1 VKIYVAGHGGLV
13 GSAIVRAIEAKGVHT
28 WVGKTRSEL
37 DLLDRKAVFE
47 YIAEEKPDAII
58 IAAAKVGG
66 IQANFNYPVDFLT
79 QNLQIQCNLMD
90 AAHAANI
97 EKLLFLASSCAYP
110 KFADQPIKEEYLL
123 TGELES
129 TNEAYAIAK
138 IAGIK
143 LVQAYRKQY
152 GRSWISI
159 MPTNVYGPG
168 DNFDLECSHVLPA
181 LIRKFHEAQ
190 KAGDEKVILWGSG
203 TPRREFLHADDLADA
218 CLFVLK
224 EYDGEHALNIGV
236 GEDISIMELA
246 QLVQK
251 ITKFEGYIYWDESKP
266 DGTPKKLLDSSNITN
281 LGWLPKIPLEVGI
294 TNTYESYKGRFG

>member
-13 GSAIVRAIEAKGVHT
+13 GSAIVRAIEGKGEHT

-37 DLLDRKAVFE
+37 DLLDRNAVFK
-47 YIAEEKPDAII
+47 YLANEKPDAII
-58 IAAAKVGG
+58 IAAARVGG

-97 EKLLFLASSCAYP
+97 EKLLFLASSCVYP

-152 GRSWISI
+152 GRAWISA
-159 MPTNVYGPG
+159 MPSNVYGPG
-168 DNFDLECSHVLPA
+168 DNYDLESSHLLAA
-181 LIRKFHEAQ
+181 L
-190 KAGDEKVILWGSG
+190 V
-203 TPRREFLHADDLADA
+203 
-218 CLFVLK
+218 
-224 EYDGEHALNIGV
+224 
-236 GEDISIMELA
+236 
-246 QLVQK
+246 
-251 ITKFEGYIYWDESKP
+251 
-266 DGTPKKLLDSSNITN
+266 
-281 LGWLPKIPLEVGI
+281 
-294 TNTYESYKGRFG
+294 